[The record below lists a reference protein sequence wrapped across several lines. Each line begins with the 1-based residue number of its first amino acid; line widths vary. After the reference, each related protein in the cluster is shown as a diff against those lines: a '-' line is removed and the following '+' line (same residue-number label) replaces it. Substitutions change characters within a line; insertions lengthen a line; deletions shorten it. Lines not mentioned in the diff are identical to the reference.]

1 MKMKDFWG
9 IYDCFF
15 STIEGVKIFVQ
26 RYDEMKFPYHYNHV
40 LYDWEIVDAV
50 CHRDEWYWADYIV
63 EGFSIIDNVLHIIC
77 REWE

>member
-9 IYDCFF
+9 VYDCFF
-15 STIEGVKIFVQ
+15 STINRAEVFVQ
-26 RYDEMKFPYHYNHV
+26 RISQYPYHFNHN

-50 CHRDEWYWADYIV
+50 CHRDEWYWADYIIENIRV
-63 EGFSIIDNVLHIIC
+63 ENDILYIMC